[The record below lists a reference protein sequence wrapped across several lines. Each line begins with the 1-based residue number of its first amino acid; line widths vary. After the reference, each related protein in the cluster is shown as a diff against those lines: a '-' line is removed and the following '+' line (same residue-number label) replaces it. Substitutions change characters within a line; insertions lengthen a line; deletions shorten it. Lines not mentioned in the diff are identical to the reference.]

1 MLLSISTSI
10 HPYKVTCTLCPI
22 FCGLGSPLTNIS
34 PVTTGGKIVDV
45 YISFIGMALENLIIG
60 VAGSL
65 TVVNRRKYDNESRPK
80 FAFVI
85 YSLIFFPM

>member
-1 MLLSISTSI
+1 MSN
-10 HPYKVTCTLCPI
+10 
-22 FCGLGSPLTNIS
+22 FCGLSTPLTNIS
-34 PVTTGGKIVDV
+34 PATTGGKIVGV

-65 TVVNRRKYDNESRPK
+65 TVVTRMTKKYDNESRPK

-85 YSLIFFPM
+85 YSLVLFPM